1 MMKKINLSISGCMGR
16 MGQQLIKSSIN
27 NKNFKLVSLTESKII
42 NKKVAGIKP
51 GLNNIDSFKN
61 TNVIIDFTVPKCT
74 LEILKIATK
83 LKKKVVIGTTG
94 FSKKDENLIKRFSK
108 KIPILKAG
116 NMSLGVNLL
125 MYLTEIASK
134 SLGNSFLS
142 KVYEVHHKH
151 KLDYPSGTALM
162 LGKGIADGKNKNLY
176 KIIGKKY
183 LNKKSFPYSKKI
195 NFNSIRKGEAIGEHE
210 VRFSSGK
217 EIVKLNHESFD
228 RALYSEGALTA
239 AAWLMAKKPGLYSMR
254 DLLNFK

>member
-1 MMKKINLSISGCMGR
+1 MKKINLSIAGCMGR
-16 MGQQLIKSSIN
+16 MGQQLVKSSKSN
-27 NKNFKLVSLTESKII
+27 RNFKLVSLTENKEI

-51 GLNNIDSFKN
+51 GLNNINSFKN
-61 TNVIIDFTVPKCT
+61 ANIIIDFTVPKCT

-94 FSKKDENLIKRFSK
+94 FSKKDENLIKKFSK

-125 MYLTEIASK
+125 MYLTEITSK
-134 SLGNSFLS
+134 SLGNNFLS

-151 KLDYPSGTALM
+151 KIDYPSGTALM
-162 LGKGIADGKNKNLY
+162 LSKGIANGKNKKLHNL
-176 KIIGKKY
+176 IGKKY

-195 NFNSIRKGEAIGEHE
+195 NFNSIRKGEIIGEHE

-239 AAWLMAKKPGLYSMR
+239 AMWLNNKKPGLYSMR

>member
-1 MMKKINLSISGCMGR
+1 MKKINLSITGCMGR
-16 MGQQLIKSSIN
+16 MGQQLIKSSKK
-27 NKNFKLVSLTESKII
+27 NKNFKLVSLTENKII
-42 NKKVAGIKP
+42 NKKIFGIKP
-51 GLNNIDSFKN
+51 GLNNLESFKT

-74 LEILKIATK
+74 LEILEIASK

-94 FSKKDENLIKRFSK
+94 FSKQDENLIRKYSK

-134 SLGNSFLS
+134 CLGDSFLS

-162 LGKGIADGKNKNLY
+162 LGKGIAEGKNKNLY
-176 KIIGKKY
+176 DLIGKKY
-183 LNKKSFPYSKKI
+183 FNRKSFPYSKKI
-195 NFNSIRKGEAIGEHE
+195 NFNSIRRGEVIGEHE
-210 VRFSSGK
+210 VSFSSGK
-217 EIVKLNHESFD
+217 EVVRLNHESFD
-228 RALYSEGALTA
+228 RSLYSEGALMA
-239 AAWLMAKKPGLYSMR
+239 AMWLMSKRSGLYSMR

>member
-1 MMKKINLSISGCMGR
+1 MKKINLSITGCMGR
-16 MGQQLIKSSIN
+16 MGQQLIKSSKK
-27 NKNFKLVSLTESKII
+27 NKNFKLVSLTENKII
-42 NKKVAGIKP
+42 NKKIFGIKP
-51 GLNNIDSFKN
+51 GLNNLESFKT

-74 LEILKIATK
+74 LEILEIASK

-94 FSKKDENLIKRFSK
+94 FSKQDENLIRKYSK

-134 SLGNSFLS
+134 CLGDSFLS

-162 LGKGIADGKNKNLY
+162 LGKGIAEGKNKNLY
-176 KIIGKKY
+176 DLIGKKY
-183 LNKKSFPYSKKI
+183 FNRKSFPYSKKI
-195 NFNSIRKGEAIGEHE
+195 NFNSIRRGEVIGEHE
-210 VRFSSGK
+210 VSFSSGK
-217 EIVKLNHESFD
+217 EVVRLNHESFD
-228 RALYSEGALTA
+228 RALYSEGALMA
-239 AAWLMAKKPGLYSMR
+239 AMWLMSKRSGLYSMR